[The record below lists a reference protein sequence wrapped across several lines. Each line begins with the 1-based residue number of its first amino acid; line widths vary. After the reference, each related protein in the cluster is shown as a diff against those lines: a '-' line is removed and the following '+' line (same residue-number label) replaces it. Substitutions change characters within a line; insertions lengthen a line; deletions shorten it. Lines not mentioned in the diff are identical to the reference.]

1 MVGADLRR
9 ARLDL
14 AAACR
19 SNPPMQAVDRQSVAI
34 IGTGAVGCYYGARLA
49 EAGHDVRFLMQRGYD
64 AVRANG
70 LRVASHLGDIHLPT
84 PTLARSAEE
93 LAALGAPDW
102 LLVALK
108 SCDLDQLAPL
118 AGPLT
123 NGETRI
129 LAIVDGIG
137 IEDDIVDILRRY
149 RVFGGLG
156 FIGVGLP
163 TPGNVLH
170 REFGALEIGHRD
182 DDGEALE
189 EALALWEPT
198 VVGVRPAGCLVRAR
212 WVKMLW
218 DVPFNGLSVVAGGAN
233 AETIL
238 ETPALGAFARNLMA
252 EIARIANAD
261 LAARGMPPIEDP
273 DAACERAMRL
283 MGTTER
289 HIPPAGVDFV
299 RRRPLEAEAMFER
312 PAARAAELG
321 VDAPLTAFM
330 AALIHRLN
338 PVSMI

>member
-1 MVGADLRR
+1 MVAGDT
-9 ARLDL
+9 
-14 AAACR
+14 
-19 SNPPMQAVDRQSVAI
+19 QSVAVV
-34 IGTGAVGCYYGARLA
+34 GTGAVGCYYGARLA
-49 EAGHDVRFLMQRGYD
+49 EAGHDVRFLMPRGYD
-64 AVRANG
+64 VVRAEG
-70 LRVASHLGDIHLPT
+70 LRVSSHLGDIYLRA
-84 PTLARSAEE
+84 PTLARSVEE

-108 SCDLDQLAPL
+108 SCDLEQLAPL
-118 AGPLT
+118 AGPLMAA
-123 NGETRI
+123 ETRI

-137 IEDDIVDILRRY
+137 IEDDIGDILRRY
-149 RVFGGLG
+149 SVFGGLG

-182 DDGEALE
+182 DDGEAIE
-189 EALALWEPT
+189 DALALWEPT
-198 VVGVRPAGCLVRAR
+198 VVGVRPASCLVRAR

-218 DVPFNGLSVVAGGAN
+218 DVPFNGLSVLAGGAN

-238 ETPALGAFARNLMA
+238 ATPALKAFARNLMA
-252 EIARIANAD
+252 EVAVIANAD

-312 PAARAAELG
+312 PAERAAQLG
-321 VDAPLTAFM
+321 IDAPLTAFL

>member
-1 MVGADLRR
+1 M
-9 ARLDL
+9 
-14 AAACR
+14 
-19 SNPPMQAVDRQSVAI
+19 PAVDSQSVAI

-93 LAALGAPDW
+93 LAAFGAPDW

-129 LAIVDGIG
+129 LAIIDGIG
-137 IEDDIVDILRRY
+137 IEDDIVAILRRY

-170 REFGALEIGHRD
+170 
-182 DDGEALE
+182 
-189 EALALWEPT
+189 
-198 VVGVRPAGCLVRAR
+198 
-212 WVKMLW
+212 
-218 DVPFNGLSVVAGGAN
+218 LS
-233 AETIL
+233 
-238 ETPALGAFARNLMA
+238 
-252 EIARIANAD
+252 
-261 LAARGMPPIEDP
+261 
-273 DAACERAMRL
+273 
-283 MGTTER
+283 
-289 HIPPAGVDFV
+289 
-299 RRRPLEAEAMFER
+299 
-312 PAARAAELG
+312 
-321 VDAPLTAFM
+321 
-330 AALIHRLN
+330 LIH
-338 PVSMI
+338 I

>member
-1 MVGADLRR
+1 MG
-9 ARLDL
+9 
-14 AAACR
+14 
-19 SNPPMQAVDRQSVAI
+19 AVDRQSVAVV
-34 IGTGAVGCYYGARLA
+34 GTGAVGCYYGARLA
-49 EAGHDVRFLMQRGYD
+49 EAGHDVRFLMTRDYD
-64 AVRANG
+64 VVRANG
-70 LRVASHLGDIHLPT
+70 LRVASHLGDVHLPT
-84 PTLARSAEE
+84 PTLARSAEGLAE
-93 LAALGAPDW
+93 LGTPDW

-118 AGPLT
+118 AGPLIG
-123 NGETRI
+123 GETRI

-137 IEDDIVDILRRY
+137 IEDDIADILRRY
-149 RVFGGLG
+149 SVFGGLG

-182 DDGEALE
+182 DDGEAIE
-189 EALALWEPT
+189 DALALWEPT
-198 VVGVRPAGCLVRAR
+198 VVGVRPANCLVRAR

-238 ETPALGAFARNLMA
+238 ETPALKAFARNLMA
-252 EIARIANAD
+252 EIAVIANAD
-261 LAARGMPPIEDP
+261 LAARGLPPIEDP

-289 HIPPAGVDFV
+289 HIPPVGVDFV

-312 PAARAAELG
+312 PAERAAQLG
-321 VDAPLTAFM
+321 IDAPLTAFL